1 MATRKT
7 ASASTNKSCKEITD
21 LIFGYLNDRLSP
33 AVKRDFERHLRI
45 CPDCV
50 NFLNTYKKTADV
62 TRSISPEEIPP
73 GIRENILDFLRGRM
87 RKSGTSSRRSPQSSA
102 LLIFA
107 AFPPPL
113 TSLKPLSPPLHLT
126 CSR

>member
-73 GIRENILDFLRGRM
+73 GIRENILDFLRERM
-87 RKSGTSSRRSPQSSA
+87 RKSGTSSRRSRN
-102 LLIFA
+102 
-107 AFPPPL
+107 PL
-113 TSLKPLSPPLHLT
+113 
-126 CSR
+126 RF